1 MVTLA
6 SRLKESMGRLGYE
19 YNQSG
24 QFSVEIT
31 DNLVIVSEKI
41 DLFPLTKE
49 MDKLSLL
56 FHLSGNRLGG
66 PLNINYLSAALY
78 RFPKHL
84 NSKNTAEPQII
95 MDTNYFAHAGSIPTK
110 DQLYETV
117 AGRLNIRYS
126 MTIDLLNNSNKD
138 LFKNKEH
145 SMRARSGL

>member
-6 SRLKESMGRLGYE
+6 NRLKESMGRLGYE

-31 DNLVIVSEKI
+31 DKLVIVSEKI

-66 PLNINYLSAALY
+66 PLSINYLSASLY
-78 RFPKHL
+78 RYPKHQ
-84 NSKNTAEPQII
+84 NSKTAVEPQII
-95 MDTNYFAHAGSIPTK
+95 MDANYFAQAGSIPTK
-110 DQLYETV
+110 EQLYETV
-117 AGRLNIRYS
+117 AERLNMKS
-126 MTIDLLNNSNKD
+126 SLTIDMLSTRNKD
-138 LFKNKEH
+138 LFINKEH
-145 SMRARSGL
+145 FMRVRGGF

>member
-6 SRLKESMGRLGYE
+6 SRLKECMGRLGYE

-31 DNLVIVSEKI
+31 DKLVIVSEKI

-56 FHLSGNRLGG
+56 FHFSGNRLGG

-78 RFPKHL
+78 RFPKHQ
-84 NSKNTAEPQII
+84 NSKTAVEPQII
-95 MDTNYFAHAGSIPTK
+95 MHANYFAHTGSIPTK
-110 DQLYETV
+110 GQLYETV
-117 AGRLNIRYS
+117 AERLNIRNS
-126 MTIDLLNNSNKD
+126 LTIDLLNNRNRN
-138 LFKNKEH
+138 LFKNNGQ
-145 SMRARSGL
+145 SMKIKGGF